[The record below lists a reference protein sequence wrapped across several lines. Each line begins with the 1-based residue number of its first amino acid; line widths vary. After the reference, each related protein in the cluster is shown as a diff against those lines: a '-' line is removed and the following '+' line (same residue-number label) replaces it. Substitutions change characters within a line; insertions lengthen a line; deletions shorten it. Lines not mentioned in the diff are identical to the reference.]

1 MIAHQKAQEPTKS
14 SEREMISIVFMCILY
29 LMRRGGSS
37 GNRDFFHGDIPH
49 TDQASEVGEEGSKL
63 RRIAL
68 NKLDTRVGIVE
79 SVGFHGITKERG
91 EESGIG
97 HLFHASII
105 HSV

>member
-1 MIAHQKAQEPTKS
+1 MALLKLLS
-14 SEREMISIVFMCILY
+14 FMRVLY
-29 LMRRGGSS
+29 QVGEGRSRR
-37 GNRDFFHGDIPH
+37 NRDFLHGDIPH
-49 TDQASEVGEEGSKL
+49 TDQTTEVGEEGSKL

-105 HSV
+105 HSIGGYCKNYS